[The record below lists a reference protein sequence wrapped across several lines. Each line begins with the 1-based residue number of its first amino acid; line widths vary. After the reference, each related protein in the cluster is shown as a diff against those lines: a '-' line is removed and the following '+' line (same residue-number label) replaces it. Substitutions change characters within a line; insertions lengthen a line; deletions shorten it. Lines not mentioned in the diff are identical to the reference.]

1 VTARDGRPGA
11 VTGDAVRDRRT
22 QYETA
27 GLDVTDVDA
36 DPMVEWRRWHDAA
49 AEAGL
54 PEPNAMTLSTV
65 GLDGAPDGRVVLVRG
80 ADARGLA
87 FYTHLESA
95 KSAQLAARAAAAAT
109 FAWLALHRQV
119 RVRGAVERVPDAEA
133 DAYFA
138 TRPRGSQI
146 GAWSSPQSRVIADR
160 AALEAMVAETERRFA
175 GVDVPRPQH
184 WGGWRLVPAEW
195 EFWQGRPSRLHDRVR
210 YVRADGS
217 WRRERIA
224 P

>member
-1 VTARDGRPGA
+1 MTARDGRPGA

-109 FAWLALHRQV
+109 FAWHARHRQV

-160 AALEAMVAETERRFA
+160 AAL
-175 GVDVPRPQH
+175 
-184 WGGWRLVPAEW
+184 
-195 EFWQGRPSRLHDRVR
+195 
-210 YVRADGS
+210 
-217 WRRERIA
+217 
-224 P
+224 